1 MAKSYSFVQF
11 LLIKFVELQYL
22 LNKNA
27 RFDINFQLL
36 EACEIGLLSINMPL
50 FGKSKGYSIFFIM
63 WVCSL
68 SSDNDLTIYKDI

>member
-11 LLIKFVELQYL
+11 LLMTFVELQYL

-36 EACEIGLLSINMPL
+36 EACESGLLSINMPL
-50 FGKSKGYSIFFIM
+50 FGKSKGYAIVFIM
-63 WVCSL
+63 
-68 SSDNDLTIYKDI
+68 